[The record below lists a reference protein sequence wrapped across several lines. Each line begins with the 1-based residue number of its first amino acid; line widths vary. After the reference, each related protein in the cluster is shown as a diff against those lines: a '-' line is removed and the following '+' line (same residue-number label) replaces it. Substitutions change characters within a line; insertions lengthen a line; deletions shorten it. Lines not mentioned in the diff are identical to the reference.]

1 MKQMRYFICVLFAIA
16 FGAQTQAQEIID
28 GEAFYIYRNDGG
40 FNGFFFDEVQ
50 DMSYSKFDLD
60 SIEHDDYV
68 VQDVV
73 TADSVYRI
81 PLCAIDSVGF
91 VQPEIILNSRFRN
104 LDELGVTPYVL
115 GGKTMS
121 DSYDRRYKLVLSPQI
136 PSHLVPVV
144 DDVVAGFDPEVYK
157 DVRAFRVTERNDN
170 DPEGIVLYGH
180 PINGLEDIF
189 VQFITV
195 ERVIG
200 NVEDGVRYRRMAGYK
215 GLKKVSG
222 SFGGNVFNTSTTLQL
237 DVSDKEWLSVVGS
250 MTVGMNFSIDMS
262 YNISLKSLYIKAD
275 LRQTFSAQV
284 GASVS
289 VKGGITK
296 TYPLPG
302 KDKTAVRFPPKIPI
316 FEVNPGPDVF
326 VSLDGNITAAI
337 TSPTF
342 TYDARQSVTFNTDA
356 TPMIEGRW
364 DDTKSAPGAEEHQ
377 YVTPADATLSLNGS
391 VQFGL
396 SEDLKVS
403 TLTWVADVFSADVGV
418 NVKVGPKL
426 SGNISVSTLG
436 AITDGLYGAI
446 KDTKATVAA
455 ISIDAE
461 GSAQMR
467 FMDWKPR
474 TVTFFSNSTSFLEQ
488 EFKLLPDLSSLDVE
502 YDERHTSL
510 KGKMQLGGKLLT
522 AVDVVMRIY
531 SLKTDK
537 LVKSIS
543 KYYSG
548 LHGDQEFEFNFSE
561 SGFYRIVPEVHL
573 AGVEIPIE
581 SKAVEVKLAPKVE
594 LSANQ
599 VEFNAKSGNG
609 SRQKQVVTF
618 QCEEPVHVRNA
629 LLFPDVTVDY
639 TNNTIVLECD
649 DNKDGYIKEE
659 TISVVPEG
667 FEDLEEF
674 VAVPLVVRQGINSGM
689 ISNFWV
695 DVIGDAIIYKE
706 LVVNDEGEVKTT
718 KEEDEDWGQ
727 SHAMSMYGGSLYDRS
742 LEGAIATA
750 VERDGIL
757 TFTIQQRYAPQDYNY
772 VNKVTYYKDGYERA
786 TSTNSYFEDYIITA
800 QIDVSS
806 RESIG
811 VESIIIEYTSE
822 RKGNSLEEKLE
833 GGNNSLETVQT
844 TRSNYEMIERMR
856 CNLTSARGH
865 ISTDGSNYVI
875 EFQYDELTDVLSGW
889 QYSFHDNS
897 YEVVSVSRGNSSTY
911 SKNDKWDYVI
921 RAPKSISLSF
931 TIGDMTPVP
940 QNE

>member
-1 MKQMRYFICVLFAIA
+1 MKQMRYFLCVLFAIA

-40 FNGFFFDEVQ
+40 FNGFFFDEVL

-121 DSYDRRYKLVLSPQI
+121 DSYNRRYKLVLSPQI

-200 NVEDGVRYRRMAGYK
+200 NVEDGVRCRRMAGYK

-326 VSLDGNITAAI
+326 VSLDGSITAAI

-391 VQFGL
+391 MQFGL

-474 TVTFFSNSTSFLEQ
+474 TVTFFSNSTAFLEQ

-599 VEFNAKSGNG
+599 VDFKAQSGNG
-609 SRQKQVVTF
+609 GRQKQVVTF
-618 QCEEPVHVRNA
+618 KCDEPVHLRNA
-629 LLFPDVTVDY
+629 LMFADVTVDN

-649 DNKDGYIKEE
+649 DNNDGYIKEE

-689 ISNFWV
+689 ISNFDLSV
-695 DVIGDAIIYKE
+695 AGDAVIHSNTTYNDHGT
-706 LVVNDEGEVKTT
+706 VNTI
-718 KEEDEDWGQ
+718 EEDFELGW
-727 SHAMSMYGGSLYDRS
+727 SHCVTMYGGSLYDRS

-750 VERDGIL
+750 VESNGIL
-757 TFTIQQRYAPQDYNY
+757 TLTIQHNYAPKDRNY
-772 VNKVTYYKDGYERA
+772 VNKVEYEKDGREKT
-786 TSTNSYFEDYIITA
+786 TSTQTYFEDYKITA
-800 QIDVSS
+800 TINVSS
-806 RESIG
+806 REDFGLI
-811 VESIIIEYTSE
+811 
-822 RKGNSLEEKLE
+822 SLEIDYSSKNEGNWQTDYYTGAAHDYEVVKSEKGRLKILE
-833 GGNNSLETVQT
+833 MLK
-844 TRSNYEMIERMR
+844 
-856 CNLTSARGH
+856 CNLGSTAGRIKGALHVEGSRYD
-865 ISTDGSNYVI
+865 ISL
-875 EFQYDELTDVLSGW
+875 QYDRLAEVLSGW
-889 QYSFHDNS
+889 RHSLSDYHYGYFS
-897 YEVVSVSRGNSSTY
+897 YPLDHSEEST
-911 SKNDKWDYVI
+911 WDYIFPTPEIIQV
-921 RAPKSISLSF
+921 SF

-940 QNE
+940 